1 MSDGDSASQVDGKAE
16 EREGEWNGIPDP
28 APEIAQDEEFV
39 DEDKYT
45 TVTVEAM
52 DRPGEE
58 SEDDR
63 IPIHPQ
69 RVVNGDAKTTK
80 KRMPSKDDKAKVK
93 KKKFRYESKAERSA
107 TRQKQK
113 SKNRAAMLRRKGK

>member
-1 MSDGDSASQVDGKAE
+1 MHVEEAEWTGIEDGVAE
-16 EREGEWNGIPDP
+16 AG
-28 APEIAQDEEFV
+28 QDEEYV

-52 DRPGEE
+52 GEAKE
-58 SEDDR
+58 SEEDAKPEAAKVR
-63 IPIHPQ
+63 AKIA
-69 RVVNGDAKTTK
+69 NGDPKPPK
-80 KRMPSKDDKAKVK
+80 KRPWSKESQPKQK

-113 SKNRAAMLRRKGK
+113 SKNHAAKLRREGK